1 MSDWKRIQHIIIS
14 MSFYLRIWRLV
25 HTCDANANANAN
37 GNASEFTRST
47 QTQGKRDTQ
56 AQEVF
61 FQDGRQWLSFCRF
74 TRVGSERKY
83 KLQKMKMFLYTNYC
97 VIQRFPALRK
107 VCLISLISCWHVI
120 RLSRRSVRLM
130 KERQSLHHS
139 QSKVVCRNIFQ
150 LWLLENWNIR
160 IDAYRQWRWNFLRK
174 EKYQNTKWKTE
185 SYVFSGFS
193 NGISRGYERKSTTG
207 RFAIADYGRLPE
219 WFLPPVRTN
228 LFCILKIRPI
238 VFVVIQRMF
247 SSWVRQCTLKFVF
260 GDCRSFYFHSFIES
274 TFLVSKGLLY
284 LYEKHNNT
292 WLLVDMKF
300 LVTCSTRHLTRSLS
314 SLVSCWGK
322 HSKRN
327 SISKRTHVLSCVILY
342 FISCIDACICIC
354 ICVGVG
360 LSKLH

>member
-1 MSDWKRIQHIIIS
+1 

-37 GNASEFTRST
+37 GNANEFTRST

-83 KLQKMKMFLYTNYC
+83 KLQKMKMFHHTNYC

-107 VCLISLISCWHVI
+107 VCLISLISCWHVT

-150 LWLLENWNIR
+150 LWLQENWNIR

-193 NGISRGYERKSTTG
+193 NGISRGWERKSTTG
-207 RFAIADYGRLPE
+207 RFAIGRLWPFTWMISSAGKDQFNTWE
-219 WFLPPVRTN
+219 
-228 LFCILKIRPI
+228 FCILKIRPI

-247 SSWVRQCTLKFVF
+247 SSWVRQCTLQFVF
-260 GDCRSFYFHSFIES
+260 GDCRSFYFHSLIES
-274 TFLVSKGLLY
+274 TFLVSKGLLC
-284 LYEKHNNT
+284 LYEKHNT

-300 LVTCSTRHLTRSLS
+300 LFSCSTRHLTRSLR
-314 SLVSCWGK
+314 SLVSCRVK

-342 FISCIDACICIC
+342 FTSCVDACVCIC
-354 ICVGVG
+354 ICVRVG

>member
-1 MSDWKRIQHIIIS
+1 

-25 HTCDANANANAN
+25 HTCDANANANVN
-37 GNASEFTRST
+37 GNANEFTRST

-83 KLQKMKMFLYTNYC
+83 KLQKMKMFHHTNYC

-107 VCLISLISCWHVI
+107 VCLISLISCWHVT

-150 LWLLENWNIR
+150 LWLLENWNIS

-193 NGISRGYERKSTTG
+193 NGISRGWERKSTTG

-228 LFCILKIRPI
+228 SFC
-238 VFVVIQRMF
+238 
-247 SSWVRQCTLKFVF
+247 
-260 GDCRSFYFHSFIES
+260 
-274 TFLVSKGLLY
+274 
-284 LYEKHNNT
+284 
-292 WLLVDMKF
+292 
-300 LVTCSTRHLTRSLS
+300 
-314 SLVSCWGK
+314 K

-342 FISCIDACICIC
+342 FISCIDACVCIC
-354 ICVGVG
+354 ICVGAG